1 MGQQIQPIFILPE
14 GTQRSVGRD
23 AQRTNIM
30 AARIVAETVRT
41 TLGPKGMDKMIV
53 DSLGDVTVTNDGV
66 TILEEMQIEHP
77 SAKMIVEVAKTQEN
91 EVGDGTTTAVVL
103 AGELLKNAETLLDQN
118 VHPAVISR
126 GYRLAADK
134 ALEVLNEMA
143 ETITPKDEHVLKQ
156 IAMTAMTG
164 KGAEYARETLS
175 ELAVKAVKLVA
186 ELDNSVDQDNIKLE
200 KRSGGSV
207 EDSELIKGIVI
218 DKEKVHASMPRLVR
232 NAKIALLDRE
242 IEIKKTEIDAKI
254 EITSPDQLQAF
265 LDQEEKMLRDMVE
278 KVSESGAN
286 VLICQKG
293 IDDVAQHFL
302 AKKGIY
308 AVRRV
313 SDSDM
318 KKIAKATGGNV
329 VSNLHDLTK
338 EDLGFAGAVEERKI
352 GDDQFTYI
360 VECKNP
366 KAVTILVRGGTEHV
380 TNEIERAITD
390 AVGDVAAALKDGKV
404 VGGAGAP
411 EVELAM
417 ILRKYAESLS
427 GREQLAVQAFAD
439 SMEIIPRTLIENAG
453 LDPIDIMTELKSAH
467 SKKQKWAGVDVFTG
481 KITDSW
487 KKGVMEPLKIKTQ
500 AVSSAAEVAIM
511 ILRIDDVIASSG
523 SKGKGPQMPPG
534 MGGMGGEDMGY

>member
-1 MGQQIQPIFILPE
+1 MANQIQPIFILPE

-30 AARIVAETVRT
+30 AAKMVAETVRT

-53 DSLGDVTVTNDGV
+53 DSMGDITITNDGV

-103 AGELLKNAETLLDQN
+103 AGELLKNAETLLDMD
-118 VHPAVISR
+118 VHPAVIAR

-134 ALEVLNEMA
+134 ALEILNEMA
-143 ETITPKDEHVLKQ
+143 EKISPRDENVLKQ

-164 KGAEYARETLS
+164 KGAEYAKEKLS
-175 ELAVKAVKLVA
+175 DLAVKAVKLVA
-186 ELDNSVDQDNIKLE
+186 EDNQPIDRDNIKIE

-207 EDSELIKGIVI
+207 EDSELIRGIVI
-218 DKEKVHASMPRLVR
+218 DKERVHASMPRLVK
-232 NAKIALLDRE
+232 NAKLALIDKE

-265 LDQEEKMLRDMVE
+265 LDQEEKMLRTMVD
-278 KVSESGAN
+278 KIAESGAN
-286 VLICQKG
+286 VLVCQKG

-318 KKIAKATGGNV
+318 KKIAKATGGIV
-329 VSNLHDLTK
+329 VTNLHDLRK

-352 GDDQFTYI
+352 GDDEFTYI
-360 VECKNP
+360 MECKNP

-380 TNEIERAITD
+380 TNEIERALTD
-390 AVGDVAAALKDGKV
+390 AVGDVSAALKDGKV
-404 VGGAGAP
+404 VAGAGAP

-417 ILRKYAESLS
+417 QLRKYAESLS
-427 GREQLAVQAFAD
+427 GREQLAVQSFAD
-439 SMEIIPRTLIENAG
+439 SMEVIPRTLIENAG

-487 KKGVMEPLKIKTQ
+487 KKGVLEPLKIKTQ
-500 AVSSAAEVAIM
+500 AVSSASEVATM

-523 SKGKGPQMPPG
+523 KGKGPAMPPG

>member
-1 MGQQIQPIFILPE
+1 MAQQIQPIFILPE
-14 GTQRSVGRD
+14 GTHRTVGRE

-30 AARIVAETVRT
+30 AAKIVAETVRT

-77 SAKMIVEVAKTQEN
+77 TAKMIVEVAKTQEK

-103 AGELLKNAETLLDQN
+103 AGEFLKNAEKLLDME
-118 VHPAVISR
+118 VHPAVIAR
-126 GYRLAADK
+126 GYRMAADK
-134 ALEVLNEMA
+134 ALELLNEMA
-143 ETITPKDEHVLKQ
+143 EKVTPKEESVLKQ
-156 IAMTAMTG
+156 IAATAMTG
-164 KGAEYARETLS
+164 KGAEYAKDTLS
-175 ELAVKAVKLVA
+175 ELAVKAVKMVA
-186 ELDNSVDQDNIKLE
+186 EDDGSVNMDNIKVE
-200 KRSGGSV
+200 KRTGGSV
-207 EDSELIKGIVI
+207 EDSELIKGIVL
-218 DKEKVHASMPRLVR
+218 DKEKVHQSMPRLVR
-232 NAKIALLDRE
+232 GAKIALLDRE

-278 KVSESGAN
+278 KIAASGAN

-318 KKIAKATGGNV
+318 KKIAKATGGSV
-329 VSNLHDLTK
+329 VSNLKDLNK
-338 EDLGFAGAVEERKI
+338 DDLGFAGAVEERKV
-352 GDDQFTYI
+352 GDDDFTYI

-366 KAVTILVRGGTEHV
+366 KAVTVLVRGGTEHI
-380 TNEIERAITD
+380 TNEIERALTD
-390 AVGDVAAALKDGKV
+390 AIGDISATLKDGKV

-411 EVELAM
+411 EVELALN
-417 ILRKYAESLS
+417 LRKFSESLN

-439 SMEIIPRTLIENAG
+439 AMEVIPRTLIENAG
-453 LDPIDIMTELKSAH
+453 LDPIDMMTDLKAAH

-481 KITDSW
+481 KIMDSL
-487 KKGVMEPLKIKTQ
+487 KKGVN
-500 AVSSAAEVAIM
+500 
-511 ILRIDDVIASSG
+511 
-523 SKGKGPQMPPG
+523 
-534 MGGMGGEDMGY
+534 